1 MSISQTMKEYK
12 RKWTKLFSEY
22 KNNLIK
28 EIKIFISD
36 ASYTFN
42 SSETTYYTDTK
53 IQKNYKFSWIR
64 FIMKSKLSLTYKK

>member
-53 IQKNYKFSWIR
+53 IQK
-64 FIMKSKLSLTYKK
+64 KL